1 MWVKFKTRHNLFYI
15 IMLILINLFKKVV
28 LRLIKEF
35 VGYKK
40 TSLHIFLMFLMEFIA
55 GLIFYK
61 IYSGEKKEEEKV
73 NSVMGIKLITTSKSG
88 ILKPP
93 DSNFKMLFLIF
104 AVAFFDFYDTSMS
117 NFCFYNP
124 PFYVDFSS
132 SLDDSLEI
140 FLAIFTSLLHSF
152 LLNFPMRKH
161 QKCSLITISICIVII
176 IISEYAFTLY
186 DDQTKNRT
194 ILNLSKD
201 LLIIFLDKFFF
212 SVILVIEIYLLE
224 YDFVNPF
231 QMLAI
236 EGGYGLIMSLILC
249 ISCFILQKNDP
260 FGEFIRIYNDDKV
273 KDENKFIYLIIL
285 LIFYYFL
292 LALLNGYRVITN
304 KLYSPT
310 SIALVYYILG
320 PINLIDNYCS
330 KKNEFQIK
338 GKKNDFYFIFNL
350 ILSFIMVFCGCVYN
364 EIFVLFCCDLEHE
377 THSQISLRAE
387 SEQIT
392 ELEPFSPDLTD

>member
-1 MWVKFKTRHNLFYI
+1 MWIKFRTRHNLFYI
-15 IMLILINLFKKVV
+15 IMLIVINLFKKVV
-28 LRLIKEF
+28 LRLIKEL
-35 VGYKK
+35 GIKYKK

-61 IYSGEKKEEEKV
+61 IYSGEKKEEKKDD
-73 NSVMGIKLITTSKSG
+73 SVMGIKLIKSSNSNV
-88 ILKPP
+88 LKAP

-104 AVAFFDFYDTSMS
+104 AVTFFDFYDTSMS

-124 PFYVDFSS
+124 PFYEDFSS
-132 SLDDSLEI
+132 SLDARFDI
-140 FLAIFTSLLHSF
+140 FLAIFTSLLHTF
-152 LLNFPMRKH
+152 LLKFPMRKH
-161 QKCSLITISICIVII
+161 QKFSLIAISICIII
-176 IISEYAFTLY
+176 ITISEYGFILY
-186 DDQTKNRT
+186 DNKEENRT

-231 QMLAI
+231 QMLVI
-236 EGGYGLIMSLILC
+236 EGAYGLIMSSILC
-249 ISCFILQKNDP
+249 ISCFILEKNDP
-260 FGEFIRIYNDDKV
+260 FGEFIRIYNKDK
-273 KDENKFIYLIIL
+273 ELFIYLIIY
-285 LIFYYFL
+285 LIIYYFL

-310 SIALVYYILG
+310 SIALVYYILD
-320 PINLIDNYCS
+320 PITLIDNFCS
-330 KKNEFQIK
+330 KPDEFKIN
-338 GKKNDFYFIFNL
+338 GERNGFYFSFNL
-350 ILSFIMVFCGCVYN
+350 IISFIMVFFGCVYN